1 MRPAIR
7 CVEDLTSQ
15 LISGLE
21 VGTVSAYTA
30 LYLSRLSIKRAAA
43 AAAAAAT
50 ASVAGLSY
58 VCQCQSQSSHQTSL
72 HPGAFRRTYRPTE
85 LSPT

>member
-30 LYLSRLSIKRAAA
+30 LYLSRLSIKR
-43 AAAAAAT
+43 AAAAAT